1 MARPRA
7 SLYLTAMS
15 SPFRIDD
22 SAGADARRAAAVQRL
37 RDETGID
44 EPMIDA
50 LVEAFYARVR
60 DDRLIGPIFAARID
74 DWGPHLAQM
83 KLFWSSVA
91 LSTGVYQG
99 RPMPKHLPCPSTPAT
114 STIGWRSSSRPPT
127 TSARRLPPRT
137 SSNAPVVSPKAWNSA
152 SPTPTTSCWPRANA
166 TPAPSKAGR
175 RNRSG
180 GTIFQSVEDASDDDV
195 IAFHTIAN
203 DIAGLPKSD
212 DHVATADPVL
222 GRTLWKRPQS
232 SQRPVQHIRSAQ
244 GGSWRHIG
252 QKVRD
257 ANQIATRRRQQP
269 NPIVHVFSAS
279 LRSRLA

>member
-60 DDRLIGPIFAARID
+60 DDRLIGPIFAARIH

-99 RPMPKHLPCPSTPAT
+99 RPMPKHLPLP
-114 STIGWRSSSRPPT
+114 ID
-127 TSARRLPPRT
+127 ARHFDRWLE
-137 SSNAPVVSPKAWNSA
+137 
-152 SPTPTTSCWPRANA
+152 
-166 TPAPSKAGR
+166 
-175 RNRSG
+175 
-180 GTIFQSVEDASDDDV
+180 IF
-195 IAFHTIAN
+195 
-203 DIAGLPKSD
+203 
-212 DHVATADPVL
+212 VATANDLCPPVAAAHFVERARRIAESLEL
-222 GRTLWKRPQS
+222 GVANANNVLLAKGERYTRPFEGWT
-232 SQRPVQHIRSAQ
+232 PE
-244 GGSWRHIG
+244 
-252 QKVRD
+252 
-257 ANQIATRRRQQP
+257 
-269 NPIVHVFSAS
+269 
-279 LRSRLA
+279 